1 MFALRRLV
9 NGIDVLSKGTGRV
22 VSYFVPLMML
32 ILLYEVVVRR
42 LFNNPTNWAHE
53 STLYMFGSYFM
64 LLGGY
69 ALYSRAHIS
78 MDLLYGRW
86 SPRRK
91 AIVDVFTYLLFFFFI
106 GFGLFWVGGEYAW
119 SSAMRLE
126 LSRSA
131 WHPPIWPFKMMI
143 PVGALLILLSGA
155 AKFIRDLTMAI
166 RGKEL

>member
-1 MFALRRLV
+1 MSALRRLV
-9 NGIDVLSKGTGRV
+9 NGIDAFSRGTGRV
-22 VSYFVPLMML
+22 VAYFVPLMML

-42 LFNNPTNWAHE
+42 IFGNPTNWAHE
-53 STLYMFGSYFM
+53 SSLYLFGSYFM

-69 ALYSRAHIS
+69 ALYSRSHIS

-91 AIVDVFTYLLFFFFI
+91 AIVDLFTALLFFFFL
-106 GFGLFWVGGEYAW
+106 GTLFWIGGDYALK
-119 SSAMRLE
+119 SAMRLE

-143 PVGALLILLSGA
+143 PVGALLILLAGA
-155 AKFIRDLTMAI
+155 AKFIRDLNMAI